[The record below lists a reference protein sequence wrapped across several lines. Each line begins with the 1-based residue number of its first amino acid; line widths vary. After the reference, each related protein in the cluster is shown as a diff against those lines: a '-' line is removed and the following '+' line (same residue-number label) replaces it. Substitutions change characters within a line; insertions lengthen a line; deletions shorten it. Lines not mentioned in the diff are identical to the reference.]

1 MAKEKKQNEN
11 SFEVK
16 RDVINIPDVVNIIED
31 NNYEKSANLEL
42 RIYEETDNRIS
53 PFQYDDI
60 SVIDRLPINHVNSIN
75 YESEVLT
82 AGGSIVIEFPW
93 ANDGESEFFE

>member
-1 MAKEKKQNEN
+1 MK
-11 SFEVK
+11 
-16 RDVINIPDVVNIIED
+16 
-31 NNYEKSANLEL
+31 NYETPSIE
-42 RIYEETDNRIS
+42 I
-53 PFQYDDI
+53 
-60 SVIDRLPINHVNSIN
+60 IN

>member
-1 MAKEKKQNEN
+1 MIDIKKLTLKEKV
-11 SFEVK
+11 EVIV
-16 RDVINIPDVVNIIED
+16 VINSKDIEKNKIRGD
-31 NNYEKSANLEL
+31 LN
-42 RIYEETDNRIS
+42 
-53 PFQYDDI
+53 
-60 SVIDRLPINHVNSIN
+60 IN

>member
-1 MAKEKKQNEN
+1 MK
-11 SFEVK
+11 
-16 RDVINIPDVVNIIED
+16 
-31 NNYEKSANLEL
+31 NYETPSIE
-42 RIYEETDNRIS
+42 IIS
-53 PFQYDDI
+53 
-60 SVIDRLPINHVNSIN
+60 